1 MKKISICIPVL
12 NEGENILIAYN
23 KIKEIFLNE
32 IKEYTYEIIF
42 TDNHSTDDTEKIITE
57 LCSNDNNVKYIR
69 FRKNLDYD
77 KSILEGYFH
86 STGDAAI
93 VIDCDLQDPPFLFKK
108 FISYWEQG
116 FDLVYGKVESR
127 KESWIMNSLRKIYY
141 NLMNQSSFF
150 NYPKNAHDFRL
161 IDKKIIVE
169 LKKNNLLFPY
179 VRGMTFSLAKNP
191 TGIPYVRNLRD
202 KGVSK
207 LGLYNT
213 FTYAI
218 NAFLEETFLFTTI
231 FRRISLVLAISL
243 IAFTLINFFKNFV
256 IITIFQNLVIIFFIF
271 LFSFL
276 SIILEYITR
285 IYFQIK
291 KINVNIYEKKININ

>member
-32 IKEYTYEIIF
+32 INEYTYEIIF

-108 FISYWEQG
+108 FIRY
-116 FDLVYGKVESR
+116 
-127 KESWIMNSLRKIYY
+127 
-141 NLMNQSSFF
+141 
-150 NYPKNAHDFRL
+150 
-161 IDKKIIVE
+161 
-169 LKKNNLLFPY
+169 
-179 VRGMTFSLAKNP
+179 
-191 TGIPYVRNLRD
+191 
-202 KGVSK
+202 
-207 LGLYNT
+207 
-213 FTYAI
+213 
-218 NAFLEETFLFTTI
+218 
-231 FRRISLVLAISL
+231 
-243 IAFTLINFFKNFV
+243 
-256 IITIFQNLVIIFFIF
+256 
-271 LFSFL
+271 
-276 SIILEYITR
+276 
-285 IYFQIK
+285 
-291 KINVNIYEKKININ
+291 